1 MTAELACDALTMALR
16 QRKPPS
22 GVIMHTDRGSQYCSG
37 KYPQVITINA
47 LRCSM
52 RRKGNCYDNAMAES
66 FSTA

>member
-16 QRKPPS
+16 QCKPPS

-37 KYPQVITINA
+37 KYPQVITFNA
-47 LRCSM
+47 LWCSM
-52 RRKGNCYDNAMAES
+52 RRKGNFCDNAMAES

>member
-52 RRKGNCYDNAMAES
+52 RRKGNCCDNAMAES